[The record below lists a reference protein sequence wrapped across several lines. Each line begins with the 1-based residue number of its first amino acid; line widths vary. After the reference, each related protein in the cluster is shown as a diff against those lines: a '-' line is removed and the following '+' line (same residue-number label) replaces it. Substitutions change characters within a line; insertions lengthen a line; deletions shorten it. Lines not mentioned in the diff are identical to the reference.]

1 MLDCVLVSNN
11 GFKRVIDTK
20 LWKESPE
27 SDHVGVAME
36 FAVSTIKH
44 TGERRVSRGVIDWE
58 TIENNPDEQRKFQER
73 IKQLV
78 GNGPVAY
85 SDYMAIIIRAGYD
98 IATKNVEVSKGWF
111 EENREVLQL
120 LCKQRDELS
129 RAHREEKDPEEKK
142 KKKRV
147 LEIVRAFLKGKLAD
161 AKASWSREIAE
172 KIHEMNTTPKT
183 AWKAAYELM
192 AGLLGHS
199 KKHITVS
206 L

>member
-1 MLDCVLVSNN
+1 
-11 GFKRVIDTK
+11 
-20 LWKESPE
+20 
-27 SDHVGVAME
+27 
-36 FAVSTIKH
+36 
-44 TGERRVSRGVIDWE
+44 
-58 TIENNPDEQRKFQER
+58 
-73 IKQLV
+73 
-78 GNGPVAY
+78 
-85 SDYMAIIIRAGYD
+85 MAIIIRAGYD
-98 IATKNVEVSKGWF
+98 TATKNVEVSKGWF
-111 EENREVLQL
+111 EENREVLQP

-129 RAHREEKDPEEKK
+129 HAHREEKDPEEKK

-147 LEIVRAFLKGKLAD
+147 LEIVKAFLKGKLAD

-206 L
+206 LRMEDGRRATNGKENLSVAAPHFHKQFNMQRPRWADAVSLVIAKRESSLTLLIMISLFLNSRKPR